1 MISAIILFILTFIA
15 MLVFIGLYIDET
27 RRTQETYR
35 KQYRANLGHVVE
47 DIVSYRN
54 AEGDHALRYTRI
66 VSDMSSANSFAFLI
80 DSFDDEKKTIN
91 EITTCIMKYP
101 DQMKTKLD
109 DLETALNDILA
120 DLDKGYDEAAE
131 LVASIDKKGY

>member
-1 MISAIILFILTFIA
+1 
-15 MLVFIGLYIDET
+15 
-27 RRTQETYR
+27 
-35 KQYRANLGHVVE
+35 
-47 DIVSYRN
+47 
-54 AEGDHALRYTRI
+54 
-66 VSDMSSANSFAFLI
+66 
-80 DSFDDEKKTIN
+80 
-91 EITTCIMKYP
+91 MKYP